1 MTNLKKEAIIL
12 LIKIL
17 DIGYIVVIY
26 FILGITIAKLSDSIY
41 GEYDAEVDK
50 DKSTFRLC
58 AEIVG
63 MLWFDLIL
71 FYIVRNL
78 VQWIPSPLNGIYG
91 YDHFRLKELNSMV
104 ILFATYIYF
113 QTNLRGKL
121 SDLNKRPFFINLI
134 QNFS

>member
-1 MTNLKKEAIIL
+1 MTDHKKEAMIL
-12 LIKIL
+12 LIKII

-26 FILGITIAKLSDSIY
+26 FILGITIAKLSDTIY
-41 GEYDAEVDK
+41 GEYNAEVDK

-58 AEIVG
+58 AEIVS
-63 MLWFDLIL
+63 MMWLDLIL

-78 VQWIPSPLNGIYG
+78 VHWIPSPFHGIYG

-113 QTNLRGKL
+113 HANLRGKL
-121 SDLNKRPFFINLI
+121 TDLNQRPFFINLI
-134 QNFS
+134 PNLL

>member
-1 MTNLKKEAIIL
+1 MTDHKKEAIIL

-17 DIGYIVVIY
+17 DIGFIVVIY
-26 FILGITIAKLSDSIY
+26 FILGITIAKLSDTIY
-41 GEYDAEVDK
+41 GKYNAEVDK

-58 AEIVG
+58 AEIVS
-63 MLWFDLIL
+63 MMWLDLIL

-78 VQWIPSPLNGIYG
+78 VHWIPSPLHGIHG

-113 QTNLRGKL
+113 HSNLRGKL
-121 SDLNKRPFFINLI
+121 TDLNQRPFFINLI
-134 QNFS
+134 PNFS